1 MAAYVHPRAQ
11 KSLKMLFFF
20 HFHAKSQS
28 SQNVIVCVH
37 ELITFPWRQMLM
49 NAQMPRI
56 TVMPKQ
62 IVPTL
67 MAGST
72 APVLKDIQEMVL
84 HVLV

>member
-11 KSLKMLFFF
+11 KVFENVIFF
-20 HFHAKSQS
+20 HFHAKSWS

-56 TVMPKQ
+56 TVMRKR
-62 IVPTL
+62 IVLTL
-67 MAGST
+67 KALS
-72 APVLKDIQEMVL
+72 AVLAYKDIQEMVL
-84 HVLV
+84 HVQV

>member
-1 MAAYVHPRAQ
+1 
-11 KSLKMLFFF
+11 
-20 HFHAKSQS
+20 
-28 SQNVIVCVH
+28 
-37 ELITFPWRQMLM
+37 M

-84 HVLV
+84 PVLV